1 MMQSPCR
8 VPQLELTMSEYH
20 SATSSPEATSSS
32 PEDASDPNNTQSNPQ
47 NNHQI
52 PRREII
58 HILRDWRDRSKDS
71 AWMHGRSA
79 RFFSTLNYGLSIPIM
94 LFSTFAG
101 AVNFMIAA
109 EEEDDRGSLRRTYYV
124 QIVLG
129 VIGMAAAFLSGILK
143 FTKVAELHEA
153 HNIYA
158 SEFDKLS
165 REIRV
170 EALLTDT
177 VGATYADHAI
187 LLRVCQENFDRLNDR
202 APSIPARVEAALERR
217 KATQRSRL
225 SRDAMHVPV

>member
-1 MMQSPCR
+1 MRP
-8 VPQLELTMSEYH
+8 LEVVAEYY
-20 SATSSPEATSSS
+20 SATSSPEDVSHH
-32 PEDASDPNNTQSNPQ
+32 E
-47 NNHQI
+47 I

-58 HILRDWRDRSKDS
+58 QILRDWRDRSKDS

-101 AVNFMIAA
+101 AANFMIAA
-109 EEEDDRGSLRRTYYV
+109 NQSEVNQSEDAANRPGSRTYYV

-129 VIGMAAAFLSGILK
+129 IFGMAAAFMSGILK

-202 APSIPARVEAALERR
+202 APAIPARVEAALERR
-217 KATQRSRL
+217 RETQRSRL
-225 SRDAMHVPV
+225 SRDAMNVPV